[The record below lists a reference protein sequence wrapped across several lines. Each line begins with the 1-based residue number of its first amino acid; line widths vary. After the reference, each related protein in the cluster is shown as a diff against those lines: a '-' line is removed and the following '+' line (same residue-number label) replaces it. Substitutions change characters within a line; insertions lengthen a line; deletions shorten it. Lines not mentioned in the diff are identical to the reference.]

1 MEGEKKFTYQLG
13 GLSCLA
19 GDVIGVYSF
28 DQPLMVGQRLV
39 FLDML
44 HYTMVK
50 NNTFN
55 GVQLP
60 TIATYEP
67 EGGSVNIVREF
78 GYQDYRSRLS

>member
-1 MEGEKKFTYQLG
+1 
-13 GLSCLA
+13 
-19 GDVIGVYSF
+19 
-28 DQPLMVGQRLV
+28 MVGQRLV

-60 TIATYEP
+60 TLATYEP
-67 EGGSVNIVREF
+67 EDGSVNIVREF

>member
-1 MEGEKKFTYQLG
+1 
-13 GLSCLA
+13 
-19 GDVIGVYSF
+19 
-28 DQPLMVGQRLV
+28 MVGQRLV